1 MEAGFPLG
9 SPSLLIGRAGKCLN
23 CVDDDDDDE
32 RNKSSIGSDSAVIV
46 Y

>member
-23 CVDDDDDDE
+23 CVDDDDDE